1 MGKLTAA
8 AAATAVATNDSLEKP
23 AFVVGD
29 RVEKLCLKCGE
40 ERGHVIT
47 SLNKRG
53 KISRVTCPKCGTLGT
68 FKTGAS
74 VSARRKVE
82 PGAPYDQSRAYRAGQ
97 TMLHPTF
104 GQGEVT
110 ALIEPLK
117 IDVLFADRM
126 RRLIHGRPSSSN

>member
-1 MGKLTAA
+1 MNKQKVTAEA
-8 AAATAVATNDSLEKP
+8 PVEKP

-29 RVEKLCLKCGE
+29 RVEKLCVKCGE
-40 ERGHVIT
+40 ERGHVIA
-47 SLNKRG
+47 SLTKRG

-68 FKTGAS
+68 FKSGAATGT
-74 VSARRKVE
+74 RRKVD
-82 PGAPYDQSRAYRAGQ
+82 PGAPYDQTRAYRTGQ
-97 TMLHPTF
+97 TMMHPTF

-126 RRLIHGRPSSSN
+126 RRLIHARQAEH

>member
-1 MGKLTAA
+1 MDKQTVGV
-8 AAATAVATNDSLEKP
+8 AVAVAVAVDKQT
-23 AFVVGD
+23 FVVGD

-40 ERGHVIT
+40 ERGHVIA

-68 FKTGAS
+68 FKTG
-74 VSARRKVE
+74 VSTGTRRKVD

-97 TMLHPTF
+97 TLLHPTF

-126 RRLIHGRPSSSN
+126 RRLIHGRHSTSN

>member
-1 MGKLTAA
+1 MNKQKVTAEEP
-8 AAATAVATNDSLEKP
+8 VEKP

-29 RVEKLCLKCGE
+29 RVEKLCVKCGE
-40 ERGHVIT
+40 ERGHVIA
-47 SLNKRG
+47 SLTKRG

-68 FKTGAS
+68 FKSGAATGT
-74 VSARRKVE
+74 RRKMD
-82 PGAPYDQSRAYRAGQ
+82 PGAPYDQTRAYRTGQ
-97 TMLHPTF
+97 TMMHPTF

-126 RRLIHGRPSSSN
+126 RRLIHARQAEH

>member
-1 MGKLTAA
+1 M
-8 AAATAVATNDSLEKP
+8 EKQIISVTDVVNKET
-23 AFVVGD
+23 FVVGD

-40 ERGHVIT
+40 ERGHVIA

-74 VSARRKVE
+74 TGARRKVD
-82 PGAPYDQSRAYRAGQ
+82 PGSPYDQTRAYRTGQ
-97 TMLHPTF
+97 SMQHPTF

-126 RRLIHGRPSSSN
+126 RRLIHARAASSN